1 MNVAGALEQLLAL
14 ELDLAA
20 LNEKRDQ
27 LREFLK
33 RAALDGLE
41 RDGAA
46 PRWALRGV
54 GTVALVVPQP
64 TRKVVHEAEFT
75 AWVVRNY
82 PEKLRSVPDA
92 RWTADLLAKAEWDF
106 CLVDS
111 DTGVAIEGASE
122 VPRPAYLTVR
132 LEKAA
137 TVP

>member
-1 MNVAGALEQLLAL
+1 MNVADALHQLLKL
-14 ELDLAA
+14 ETELAEI
-20 LNEKRDQ
+20 NEERDK

-33 RAALDGLE
+33 RAALEQLDSA
-41 RDGAA
+41 GAA

-64 TRKVVHEAEFT
+64 TRKVVNDKEFT

-82 PEKLRSVPDA
+82 PEKLRSVPD
-92 RWTADLLAKAEWDF
+92 RMWTAQLLTKAEWDF
-106 CLVDS
+106 CLVDA

-132 LEKAA
+132 LAK
-137 TVP
+137 TP